1 MTFYADII
9 LPLPLGGV
17 FTYQLPSGM
26 EKEISVGE
34 RLVVPFGTKK
44 IYTGLAL
51 RIHTEKPK
59 GNYEI
64 KEAIACMD
72 KAPLVLSTQI
82 ELWKWI
88 ADYYLCSIG
97 EVFKAALPS
106 GMKLES
112 ESRVKRNE
120 EFHDTSTLKGDEK
133 QIWDL
138 LEPSKEHRIKELE
151 KSYSKKNIL
160 SVLQKMMEKRAVILK
175 ESLQYKYKPKKE
187 EWVELTEPMKASP
200 LFFKI
205 QKEGIQ
211 RAEKQK
217 KLFDVFLDLCHS
229 NEQPAPTTSASPG
242 SIRKA
247 DLLQLSGV
255 QAPILRALVKKNI
268 FRIIERESSR
278 LDNSQQDI
286 NVPISPLSKAQ
297 QKAFEQIQTA
307 FCKKRVCLLHGVTSS
322 GKTEIYIH
330 LIQKYIQ
337 EGKQVLYLLPE
348 IALTTQITER
358 LRRIFGNK
366 MGIYHSKFPDAERVE
381 IWQKQL
387 SDSPYPLLLGVRSSV
402 FLPFQ
407 RLGLVIVDEEHEA
420 TYKQQ
425 DPAPRYHARSTAI
438 MMAAQCGAKVLLGTA
453 TPSIES
459 YYNTKTGKYA
469 LVELTER
476 FRHIELPE
484 IKVIDMKTASKR
496 KQTDGPFSYEL
507 IKEIRQTLKDG
518 EQIILF
524 QNRRGYAPVV
534 ECKTCGWVPHCPHC
548 DVSLTYHKQ
557 THTLTCH
564 YCGYTC
570 NVPEQCPSCGERN
583 FFTRGFGTEK
593 VEDKVQELFPTATVD
608 RLDLDTAKT
617 RTAYERIFF
626 NFSTRKTDILIG
638 TQMVSKGLDFAHVRV
653 VGILNADT
661 MLNYPD
667 FRAYE
672 KAFQMMEQVAGR
684 AGRAGRRGLVLL
696 QTKNADLPLIEQ
708 VVHNDYTGM
717 YDEQLSERGLFH
729 YPPFTQLIYVYLK
742 HRDAT
747 VLEHAA
753 QNAAQLLRAI
763 FGARVL
769 GPDRP
774 AVARIQTLFIRTII
788 LKIETTLSLEVVR
801 THLRNIK
808 QKMDSSVQ
816 FYYDVDPL

>member
-1 MTFYADII
+1 MTFYADVI

-17 FTYQLPSGM
+17 FTYSLTSGM
-26 EKEISVGE
+26 EQDIAVGE
-34 RLVVPFGTKK
+34 RVVVPFGKKK
-44 IYTGLAL
+44 IYTGLVV
-51 RIHTEKPK
+51 RIHTEKPT
-59 GNYEI
+59 GSYEI
-64 KEAIACMD
+64 KNIITCMD
-72 KAPLVLSTQI
+72 KKPIVLPAQLT
-82 ELWKWI
+82 LWEWI

-97 EVFKAALPS
+97 DVFKAALPS

-112 ESRVKRNE
+112 ESCIKRNK
-120 EFHDTSTLKGDEK
+120 EFEDITTLTEDELR
-133 QIWDL
+133 IWQL
-138 LEPSKEHRIKELE
+138 LEQDKEHRIKELE
-151 KSYSKKNIL
+151 KNYNGRNLWRILQQMMTKK
-160 SVLQKMMEKRAVILK
+160 AVVLK
-175 ESLQYKYKPKKE
+175 ESLQYKYKPRTEK
-187 EWVELTEPMKASP
+187 WVKLSDTMQAST

-205 QKEGIQ
+205 RLKEMN
-211 RAEKQK
+211 RAEKQD
-217 KLFDVFLDLCHS
+217 KLFRTFMEMQKQS
-229 NEQPAPTTSASPG
+229 NAREG
-242 SIRKA
+242 VRKA
-247 DLLQLSGV
+247 ELLKTAG
-255 QAPILRALVKKNI
+255 ATEAILRTMVRKNI
-268 FRIIERESSR
+268 FHIVEKETTR
-278 LDNSQQDI
+278 LNGKANLSTTETA
-286 NVPISPLSKAQ
+286 PLSPAQ
-297 QKAFEQIQTA
+297 QEALHNIQQS
-307 FCKKRVCLLHGVTSS
+307 FLKKRVCLLHGVTAS

-330 LIQKYIQ
+330 LIQKYIN

-348 IALTTQITER
+348 IALTTQITDR
-358 LRRIFGNK
+358 LQRVFGNK

-387 SDSPYPLLLGVRSSV
+387 SKEPYSLLLGVRSSV

-407 RLGLVIVDEEHEA
+407 RPGLIIVDEEHET

-425 DPAPRYHARSTAI
+425 DPAPRYHARNTAI

-459 YYNTKTGKYA
+459 YYNTQNGKYA

-484 IKVIDMKTASKR
+484 IRVVDMKTAIKR
-496 KQTDGPFSYEL
+496 KQTDGPFSYDL
-507 IKEIRQTLKDG
+507 IKEIKQTLDEG

-534 ECKTCGWVPHCPHC
+534 ECKSCGWVPHCPHC
-548 DVSLTYHKQ
+548 DVALTYHKQ
-557 THTLTCH
+557 MHTLTCH

-570 NVPEQCPSCGERN
+570 NIPDSCPSCGEQH

-593 VEDKVQELFPTATVD
+593 VEDKVQELFPQATVD

-617 RTAYERIFF
+617 RTAYERIFSKF
-626 NFSTRKTDILIG
+626 ASRETDILIG

-684 AGRAGRRGLVLL
+684 AGRSGKRGLVLL
-696 QTKNADLPLIEQ
+696 QTKNADLPLIRQ
-708 VVHNDYTGM
+708 VVENDYNQM
-717 YDEQLSERGLFH
+717 YNEQLNERRLFN
-729 YPPFTQLIYVYLK
+729 YPPFTQLIYIYLK
-742 HRDAT
+742 HRDAA

-753 QNAAQLLRAI
+753 QKAAGLLRTI
-763 FGARVL
+763 FRTRVL

-788 LKIETTLSLEVVR
+788 LKIETSLSLNVVHA
-801 THLRNIK
+801 HLRNIK
-808 QKMDSSVQ
+808 QTMETSVQ
-816 FYYDVDPL
+816 FYYDVDPM

>member
-1 MTFYADII
+1 MTFYADVI

-17 FTYQLPSGM
+17 FTYSLTSGM
-26 EKEISVGE
+26 ERDISVGE
-34 RLVVPFGTKK
+34 RVVVPFGKKK
-44 IYTGLAL
+44 IYTGLVV
-51 RIHTEKPK
+51 RIHTEKPT
-59 GNYEI
+59 GSYEI
-64 KEAIACMD
+64 KNIITCMD
-72 KAPLVLSTQI
+72 KKPIVLPAQLT
-82 ELWKWI
+82 LWEWI

-97 EVFKAALPS
+97 DVFKAALPS

-112 ESRVKRNE
+112 ESCVKRNK
-120 EFHDTSTLKGDEK
+120 EFEDITTLTEDELR
-133 QIWDL
+133 IWQL
-138 LEPSKEHRIKELE
+138 LEQDKEYRIKELE
-151 KSYSKKNIL
+151 KNYNGRNLWRLLQQMMTKK
-160 SVLQKMMEKRAVILK
+160 AVVLK
-175 ESLQYKYKPKKE
+175 ESLQYKYKPRTEK
-187 EWVELTEPMKASP
+187 WVKLSDTMQAST

-205 QKEGIQ
+205 RLEGMN
-211 RAEKQK
+211 RAEKQD
-217 KLFDVFLDLCHS
+217 KLFRTFMEMQKQS
-229 NEQPAPTTSASPG
+229 NAREG
-242 SIRKA
+242 VRKA
-247 DLLQLSGV
+247 ELLKTAG
-255 QAPILRALVKKNI
+255 ATEAILRTMVRKNI
-268 FRIIERESSR
+268 FHIVEKETTR
-278 LDNSQQDI
+278 LNGKANLSTTETAPLSPAQQDALHNI
-286 NVPISPLSKAQ
+286 Q
-297 QKAFEQIQTA
+297 QSFL
-307 FCKKRVCLLHGVTSS
+307 KKRVCLLHGVTAS

-330 LIQKYIQ
+330 LIQKYIS

-348 IALTTQITER
+348 IALTTQITDR
-358 LRRIFGNK
+358 LQRVFGNK

-387 SDSPYPLLLGVRSSV
+387 SKEPYSLLLGVRSSV

-407 RLGLVIVDEEHEA
+407 RPGLIIVDEEHET

-425 DPAPRYHARSTAI
+425 DPAPRYHARNTAI

-459 YYNTKTGKYA
+459 YYNTQNGKYA

-484 IKVIDMKTASKR
+484 IRVVDMKTAIKR
-496 KQTDGPFSYEL
+496 KQTDGPFSYDL
-507 IKEIRQTLKDG
+507 IKEIRQTLDEG

-534 ECKTCGWVPHCPHC
+534 ECKSCGWVPHCPHC
-548 DVSLTYHKQ
+548 DVALTYHKQ
-557 THTLTCH
+557 MHTLTCH

-570 NVPEQCPSCGERN
+570 NIPDSCPSCGEQH

-593 VEDKVQELFPTATVD
+593 VEDKVQELFPQATVD

-617 RTAYERIFF
+617 RTAYERIFSKF
-626 NFSTRKTDILIG
+626 ASRETDILIG

-684 AGRAGRRGLVLL
+684 AGRSGKRGLVLL
-696 QTKNADLPLIEQ
+696 QTKNADLPLIRQ
-708 VVHNDYTGM
+708 VVENDYNQM
-717 YDEQLSERGLFH
+717 YEEQLNERRLFN
-729 YPPFTQLIYVYLK
+729 YPPFTQLIYIYLK
-742 HRDAT
+742 HRDAA

-753 QNAAQLLRAI
+753 QKAAGLLRTI
-763 FGARVL
+763 FGTRVL

-788 LKIETTLSLEVVR
+788 LKIETSLSLNVVHA
-801 THLRNIK
+801 HLRNIK
-808 QKMDSSVQ
+808 QTMETSVQ
-816 FYYDVDPL
+816 FYYDVDPM

>member
-1 MTFYADII
+1 MTFYVDVI

-17 FTYQLPSGM
+17 FTYKLLPGT
-26 EKEISVGE
+26 EKEIIAGE
-34 RLVVPFGTKK
+34 RIIVPFGKKK
-44 IYTGLAL
+44 IYTGLAVK
-51 RIHTEKPK
+51 IHTDKPT
-59 GNYEI
+59 GDYEI
-64 KEAIACMD
+64 KEIIACMD
-72 KAPLVLSTQI
+72 KSPIVLPAQLR
-82 ELWKWI
+82 LWKWI

-97 EVFKAALPS
+97 DVFKAALPS

-112 ESRVKRNE
+112 ESCVKRNE
-120 EFHDTSTLKGDEK
+120 EFTNVTALKGDEASV
-133 QIWDL
+133 WHL
-138 LEPSKEHRIKELE
+138 LEQAKEYRIKDIE
-151 KSYSKKNIL
+151 KNYKKKNLL
-160 SVLQKMMEKRAVILK
+160 SVLQQMMEKKAIILK
-175 ESLQYKYKPKKE
+175 ESLQHKYKPKKE
-187 EWVELTEPMKASP
+187 EWVELSESMRTSA
-200 LFFKI
+200 LFFRI
-205 QKEGIQ
+205 QMDSMK
-211 RAEKQK
+211 RAEKQQ
-217 KLFDVFLDLCHS
+217 KLFQMFMELSKTEKGVTVS
-229 NEQPAPTTSASPG
+229 QPQESV
-242 SIRKA
+242 RKS
-247 DLLQLSGV
+247 DLLGQPGIN
-255 QAPILRALVKKNI
+255 ANILRAMIQKNI
-268 FRIIERESSR
+268 FRIVERGITR
-278 LDNSQQDI
+278 LEKTAIQATTDL
-286 NVPISPLSKAQ
+286 SPLSEAQ
-297 QKAFEQIQTA
+297 DKAFHEIQTA
-307 FCKKRVCLLHGVTSS
+307 FQNKRVCLLHGVTSS

-330 LIQKYIQ
+330 LIQKYID

-348 IALTTQITER
+348 IALTTQITDR
-358 LRRIFGNK
+358 LKRVFGHN

-387 SDSPYPLLLGVRSSV
+387 SEHPYPLLLGVRSSI

-407 RLGLVIVDEEHEA
+407 RLGLVIVDEEHET

-425 DPAPRYHARSTAI
+425 DPAPRYHARNTAI
-438 MMAAQCGAKVLLGTA
+438 VMAAQCGAKVLLGTA

-459 YYNTKTGKYA
+459 YFNTQNGKYA

-484 IKVIDMKTASKR
+484 IRVIDMKTAFKR
-496 KQTDGPFSYEL
+496 KQIDGPFSYDL
-507 IKEIRQTLKDG
+507 IKEIKQTLYDG

-548 DVSLTYHKQ
+548 DVTLTYHKH

-570 NVPEQCPSCGERN
+570 NIPQRCPSCGEQE

-593 VEDKVQELFPTATVD
+593 VEDKIKELFPRASVD

-617 RTAYERIFF
+617 RTAYERIFSKF
-626 NFSTRKTDILIG
+626 ASKETDILIG

-684 AGRAGRRGLVLL
+684 AGRSGRRGLVLL
-696 QTKNADLPLIEQ
+696 QTKNADLPLIQ
-708 VVHNDYTGM
+708 QIVDNNYDQM
-717 YDEQLSERGLFH
+717 YNEQLNERQMFH
-729 YPPFTQLIYVYLK
+729 YPPFTQLIYIYLK

-753 QNAAQLLRAI
+753 QGAATLLRKT
-763 FGARVL
+763 FGTRVL
-769 GPDRP
+769 GPDKP

-788 LKIETTLSLEVVR
+788 LKIETTLSLDIVHA
-801 THLRNIK
+801 HLRRIK
-808 QKMDSSVQ
+808 QTMDSSVQ

>member
-1 MTFYADII
+1 MTFYADVI

-17 FTYQLPSGM
+17 FTYSLTSGM
-26 EKEISVGE
+26 EKDISVGE
-34 RLVVPFGTKK
+34 RVVVPFGKKK
-44 IYTGLAL
+44 IYTGLVI
-51 RIHTEKPK
+51 RIHTEKPT
-59 GNYEI
+59 GSYEI
-64 KEAIACMD
+64 KNIITCMD
-72 KAPLVLSTQI
+72 KKPIVLPAQLT
-82 ELWKWI
+82 LWEWI

-97 EVFKAALPS
+97 DVFKAALPS

-112 ESRVKRNE
+112 ESCVKRNK
-120 EFHDTSTLKGDEK
+120 EFEDITTLTEDELR
-133 QIWDL
+133 IWQL
-138 LEPSKEHRIKELE
+138 LEQDKEHRIKELE
-151 KSYSKKNIL
+151 KNYNGRNLWRLLQQMMTKK
-160 SVLQKMMEKRAVILK
+160 AVVLK
-175 ESLQYKYKPKKE
+175 ESLQYKYKPRTEK
-187 EWVELTEPMKASP
+187 WVKLSDTMQAST

-205 QKEGIQ
+205 RLEEMN
-211 RAEKQK
+211 RAEKQD
-217 KLFDVFLDLCHS
+217 KLFRTFMEIQKQS
-229 NEQPAPTTSASPG
+229 NAREG
-242 SIRKA
+242 VRKA
-247 DLLQLSGV
+247 ELLKTAGASE
-255 QAPILRALVKKNI
+255 AILRTMVRKNI
-268 FRIIERESSR
+268 FHIVEKETTR
-278 LDNSQQDI
+278 LNGKANLSTTETA
-286 NVPISPLSKAQ
+286 PLSPAQ
-297 QKAFEQIQTA
+297 QEALHNIQQS
-307 FCKKRVCLLHGVTSS
+307 FLKKRVCLLHGVTAS

-330 LIQKYIQ
+330 LIQKYIS

-348 IALTTQITER
+348 IALTTQITDR
-358 LRRIFGNK
+358 LQRVFGNK

-387 SDSPYPLLLGVRSSV
+387 SKEPYSLLLGVRSSI

-407 RLGLVIVDEEHEA
+407 RPGLIIVDEEHET

-425 DPAPRYHARSTAI
+425 DPAPRYHARNTAI

-459 YYNTKTGKYA
+459 YYNTQNGKYA

-484 IKVIDMKTASKR
+484 IRVVDMKTAIKR
-496 KQTDGPFSYEL
+496 KQTDGPFSYDL
-507 IKEIRQTLKDG
+507 IKEIKQTLDEG

-534 ECKTCGWVPHCPHC
+534 ECKSCGWVPHCPHC
-548 DVSLTYHKQ
+548 DVALTYHKQ
-557 THTLTCH
+557 MHTLTCH

-570 NVPEQCPSCGERN
+570 NIPDSCPSCGEQH

-593 VEDKVQELFPTATVD
+593 VEDKVQELFPQATVD

-617 RTAYERIFF
+617 RTAYERIFSKF
-626 NFSTRKTDILIG
+626 ASRETDILIG

-684 AGRAGRRGLVLL
+684 AGRSGKRGLVLL
-696 QTKNADLPLIEQ
+696 QTKNADLPLIRQ
-708 VVHNDYTGM
+708 VVENNYNQM
-717 YDEQLSERGLFH
+717 YNEQLNERRLFN
-729 YPPFTQLIYVYLK
+729 YPPFTQLIYIYLK
-742 HRDAT
+742 HRDAA

-753 QNAAQLLRAI
+753 QKAAGLLRTI
-763 FGARVL
+763 FGTRVL

-788 LKIETTLSLEVVR
+788 LKIETSLSLNVVHA
-801 THLRNIK
+801 HLRNIK
-808 QKMDSSVQ
+808 QTMETSVQ
-816 FYYDVDPL
+816 FYYDVDPM

>member
-1 MTFYADII
+1 MTFYADVI

-17 FTYQLPSGM
+17 FTYSLPPGM
-26 EKEISVGE
+26 EKQISTGE
-34 RLVVPFGTKK
+34 RLVVPFGKKK
-44 IYTGLAL
+44 IYTGLAV
-51 RIHTEKPK
+51 RIHTDKPK
-59 GNYEI
+59 GEYEI
-64 KEAIACMD
+64 KNVIACMD
-72 KAPLVLSTQI
+72 EKSIVLPAQLT
-82 ELWKWI
+82 LWKWI

-112 ESRVKRNE
+112 ESCVKRND
-120 EFHDTSTLKGDEK
+120 EFKDIDSLKEDELR
-133 QIWDL
+133 IWQL
-138 LEPSKEHRIKELE
+138 LEQGKEHRIKELE
-151 KSYSKKNIL
+151 KNYKAKNLLRILQEMMGKK
-160 SVLQKMMEKRAVILK
+160 AVVLK
-175 ESLQYKYKPKKE
+175 ESLQNKYKPKTEK
-187 EWVELTEPMKASP
+187 WVRLSETMKASA

-205 QKEGIQ
+205 QLEGMH
-211 RAEKQK
+211 RSEKQE
-217 KLFDVFLDLCHS
+217 KLFQTFVDMQKKSDNQDSIRKSDLLATSGTSEAVLRTMVQKNIFNIVEKETTRLGENINQPTINIAPLSPAQQAALDNIQDVFL
-229 NEQPAPTTSASPG
+229 
-242 SIRKA
+242 
-247 DLLQLSGV
+247 
-255 QAPILRALVKKNI
+255 
-268 FRIIERESSR
+268 
-278 LDNSQQDI
+278 
-286 NVPISPLSKAQ
+286 
-297 QKAFEQIQTA
+297 
-307 FCKKRVCLLHGVTSS
+307 KKRVCLLHGVTSS

-330 LIQKYIQ
+330 LIQKYID

-348 IALTTQITER
+348 IALTTQITNR
-358 LRRIFGNK
+358 LRRVFGAK

-387 SDSPYPLLLGVRSSV
+387 SDDPYPLLLGVRSSV

-407 RLGLVIVDEEHEA
+407 QLGLIIVDEEHET

-425 DPAPRYHARSTAI
+425 DPAPRYHARNTAI

-459 YYNTKTGKYA
+459 YYNTQNGKYA

-484 IKVIDMKTASKR
+484 IRVVDMKTAIKR

-507 IKEIRQTLKDG
+507 IKEIKQTLEEG

-557 THTLTCH
+557 MHTLTCH

-570 NVPEQCPSCGERN
+570 NIPESCPSCGERN

-593 VEDKVQELFPTATVD
+593 VEDKVQELFPQATVD

-617 RTAYERIFF
+617 RVAYERIFSKF
-626 NFSTRKTDILIG
+626 ASRETDILIG

-684 AGRAGRRGLVLL
+684 AGRSGERGLVIL
-696 QTKNADLPLIEQ
+696 QTKNADLPLIRQ
-708 VVHNDYTGM
+708 VVENDYNRM
-717 YDEQLSERGLFH
+717 YKEQLDERQLFH
-729 YPPFTQLIYVYLK
+729 YPPFTQLVYVYLK
-742 HRDAT
+742 HRDPT

-753 QNAAQLLRAI
+753 QKAADLLRNI

-788 LKIETTLSLEVVR
+788 LKIETTLSLDIVHV
-801 THLRNIK
+801 HLRNIK
-808 QKMDSSVQ
+808 QVMDGSVQ